1 MTLLWFI
8 AGASLVVALVAW
20 RQARRTAK
28 RLAQLSEMY
37 WELKYQQ
44 GELRVQ
50 RAARWKASRRPRPS
64 QAASRAAGR
73 IVRAPHLPQALT
85 LRAGR
90 SYRKEFSVCQLPT
103 MSS

>member
-1 MTLLWFI
+1 MTLPWFI

-44 GELRVQ
+44 GELRLRVQ
-50 RAARWKASRRPRPS
+50 RLTGEAPS
-64 QAASRAAGR
+64 STPQP
-73 IVRAPHLPQALT
+73 APPGQPAPPAQPADSFVPLQSLK
-85 LRAGR
+85 R
-90 SYRKEFSVCQLPT
+90 
-103 MSS
+103 

>member
-20 RQARRTAK
+20 SQARRTAK

-44 GELRVQ
+44 GELRVRVQ
-50 RAARWKASRRPRPS
+50 RVTGEVPNP
-64 QAASRAAGR
+64 
-73 IVRAPHLPQALT
+73 PPQAQAPEPGPPGETFVPLNS
-85 LRAGR
+85 LKR
-90 SYRKEFSVCQLPT
+90 
-103 MSS
+103 

>member
-1 MTLLWFI
+1 MTLPWFI

-44 GELRVQ
+44 GELRVRLQ
-50 RAARWKASRRPRPS
+50 RLEGGKPTEAS
-64 QAASRAAGR
+64 QAPPGQLGESF
-73 IVRAPHLPQALT
+73 VPLT
-85 LRAGR
+85 SLKR
-90 SYRKEFSVCQLPT
+90 
-103 MSS
+103 